1 MFHVFPPFLLTVAG
15 IRSMANTSERESVLD
30 FSGTGGG
37 PAGVVDGS
45 PAAEKKRTYVS
56 FMPQSYVSRGALPI
70 S

>member
-1 MFHVFPPFLLTVAG
+1 MVAG
-15 IRSMANTSERESVLD
+15 IRPIANTSERESVLD

-45 PAAEKKRTYVS
+45 PAAEKTELTFRRQMA
-56 FMPQSYVSRGALPI
+56 FMPQSYVGRGALPI